1 MLTKLRIW
9 TERANSKVLVNEQ
22 GTLCT
27 SSDKYQVRPEVLME
41 VVMNTELHV
50 MPIQMYPTS
59 VHTGIYQTTRRHAPE
74 HRCLQINT
82 NMASLK

>member
-1 MLTKLRIW
+1 VLTKPRTW
-9 TERANSKVLVNEQ
+9 SERANSKVLVNAQ

-41 VVMNTELHV
+41 VVMNTALHV
-50 MPIQMYPTS
+50 MPVQTYPTS
-59 VHTGIYQTTRRHAPE
+59 VHTGIYQTIRRHAPE
-74 HRCLQINT
+74 HSCLQINT